1 MIADLAE
8 RQKYTEEIS
17 GDVFRKK
24 VEIRLFTQKSMPWGK
39 SCAGSPPIRRG
50 NDTGLMRS
58 TGSRP
63 SACAR
68 TSGARKRATSRRG
81 RSPKPMTTVRVTG
94 IVARR
99 RHRQGEAAAVVGQR
113 RPALRRVRR
122 AGDASFD
129 AARRTDF
136 RDGGDARF
144 VPRRGLQ
151 RRARDGRAVEWSN
164 RITLESRDYLDG
176 DERRVE
182 IQAAPPAAV
191 RYATGGSARLGG
203 GACERESIRGG
214 RMKAALDD
222 PAVPQRVLQ
231 GGRPPAEWTK
241 GEPGRRLDGPVVRRR
256 GCSQARLDL
265 DAGGDCFH
273 RRPPGP
279 CFGGRVPYCC
289 ATTHGDGLALLTV
302 RPR

>member
-1 MIADLAE
+1 MSRD
-8 RQKYTEEIS
+8 
-17 GDVFRKK
+17 D
-24 VEIRLFTQKSMPWGK
+24 
-39 SCAGSPPIRRG
+39 
-50 NDTGLMRS
+50 DTGKVKLRLSSVNGDRLYAEFGGPATPASMQLDEPIFETEVMRVS
-58 TGSRP
+58 FLAADSSGEHETGEP
-63 SACAR
+63 
-68 TSGARKRATSRRG
+68 
-81 RSPKPMTTVRVTG
+81 
-94 IVARR
+94 
-99 RHRQGEAAAVVGQR
+99 
-113 RPALRRVRR
+113 
-122 AGDASFD
+122 
-129 AARRTDF
+129 
-136 RDGGDARF
+136 
-144 VPRRGLQ
+144 
-151 RRARDGRAVEWSN
+151 VEWSN

-191 RYATGGSARLGG
+191 RYATGGCARLGG

-222 PAVPQRVLQ
+222 PAVLQRVLQ

-265 DAGGDCFH
+265 DAGGDRFH

-279 CFGGRVPYCC
+279 GFGGRVPYCC